1 MGGRWLR
8 SPAAVSSSAMNRAI
22 LSTVSLVEGFVK
34 VKAEQDADQDVHL
47 KGPGS
52 TGSTLCGMK
61 AAGTV
66 EGDVTCYRCHE
77 FSRGNV

>member
-1 MGGRWLR
+1 M
-8 SPAAVSSSAMNRAI
+8 
-22 LSTVSLVEGFVK
+22 LSTVSLVEGFEK

-61 AAGTV
+61 AA
-66 EGDVTCYRCHE
+66 
-77 FSRGNV
+77 

>member
-1 MGGRWLR
+1 M
-8 SPAAVSSSAMNRAI
+8 
-22 LSTVSLVEGFVK
+22 LSTVSLVEGFEK

-61 AAGTV
+61 AAGSATG
-66 EGDVTCYRCHE
+66 EVTCYRCHE
-77 FSRGNV
+77 FARGNV